1 MKTLIRIVFVIF
13 IANGIDCLGGVCDN
27 CCDCFKGKKEEEEI
41 KEYEEIKGNENITVK
56 SLVNKDW
63 YKAKEKNKEN
73 NLVLKIFKKKD
84 DNAFQSKKNGDKI
97 SIKFEEKDNTKIA
110 CQDGKKDELNLE
122 GKKYTFFEI
131 KTKDENTVYLYCS
144 DVESIGN
151 EYNKDVI
158 YGIFAGTTHISIS
171 VIACDTEKVTNMKKM
186 FAICNSLTELDL
198 KKFNTSNVTNMSGMF
213 YWCNMLTKLDLNNF
227 NTTKVTDMCFMF
239 CGCSRLTKLDL
250 SKFNTDNVTNMCYMF
265 HSCSSLENL
274 NLNNFNTKNVTDMSF
289 MFYMC
294 NSLKNLKLNN
304 FNTEKV
310 TYMGY
315 MFYDCE
321 NLTELEI
328 VEKFN
333 TTNVK
338 NMEGMFNY
346 CNEYI
351 KNKIIN
357 GVI

>member
-27 CCDCFKGKKEEEEI
+27 CCDCFKGEI
-41 KEYEEIKGNENITVK
+41 KEYEEISKDENNTAK
-56 SLVNKDW
+56 SLVNDNW
-63 YKAKEKNKEN
+63 YKAKEENKEN

-84 DNAFQSKKNGDKI
+84 DNAFPSTGNEDKN
-97 SIKFEEKDNTKIA
+97 SIKLKGKDNRKIA
-110 CQDGKKDELNLE
+110 YLQKKGDPLNLKDE
-122 GKKYTFFEI
+122 KYAFFEI
-131 KTKDENTVYLYCS
+131 KTQKEKTVYLYCS

-213 YWCNMLTKLDLNNF
+213 YGCNMLTKLDLTNF

-265 HSCSSLENL
+265 HSCSSLKNL

-294 NSLKNLKLNN
+294 NSLKNLNLNN

-310 TYMGY
+310 TYMGC

-338 NMEGMFNY
+338 NMEGIFNY